1 MENIT
6 GEQLE
11 NLKSSEQVLLVDY
24 WAKWCGPCK
33 ALIPRLEGIE
43 SEYPNVKFVKID
55 VDENTAHAQEIGIR
69 SVPTVIVIKN
79 GEVIHRSSGANGD
92 AYYKEVL
99 NRAQDGV

>member
-11 NLKSSEQVLLVDY
+11 SLKSSEEVLLVDY

-33 ALIPRLEGIE
+33 TLIPRLEGLE
-43 SEYPNVKFVKID
+43 SQYPNVKFVKID
-55 VDENTAHAQEIGIR
+55 VDENTTHAQQIGIR

-79 GEVIHRSSGANGD
+79 GDVIHRSSGANSD

-99 NRAQDGV
+99 NRA

>member
-11 NLKSSEQVLLVDY
+11 ILKSSGQTLLVDY
-24 WAKWCGPCK
+24 WATWCGPCK
-33 ALIPRLEGIE
+33 TLIPRLEDLE
-43 SEYPNVKFVKID
+43 SQYSNVKFVKID
-55 VDENTAHAQEIGIR
+55 VDQNTKHGQEVGIR

-79 GEVIHRSSGANGD
+79 KEVVHRSSGVNSV

-99 NRAQDGV
+99 NK

>member
-11 NLKSSEQVLLVDY
+11 NLKSSGQTLLVDY

-33 ALIPRLEGIE
+33 TLIPRLESLE
-43 SEYPNVKFVKID
+43 SQYPNVKFVKID
-55 VDENTAHAQEIGIR
+55 VDENTKHAQEIGIR

-79 GEVIHRSSGANGD
+79 NEVVHRSSGVNSD

-99 NRAQDGV
+99 NK

>member
-11 NLKSSEQVLLVDY
+11 ILKSSGQTLLVDY
-24 WAKWCGPCK
+24 WATWCGPCK
-33 ALIPRLEGIE
+33 TLIPRLEDLE

-55 VDENTAHAQEIGIR
+55 VDQNTKHAQEVGIR
-69 SVPTVIVIKN
+69 SVPTIIVIKN
-79 GEVIHRSSGANGD
+79 KEVVHRSSGVNSV

-99 NRAQDGV
+99 NK

>member
-11 NLKSSEQVLLVDY
+11 NFKSNGETLLVDY

-33 ALIPRLEGIE
+33 TLIPRLEGIE
-43 SEYPNVKFVKID
+43 SQYPNVKFVKID
-55 VDENTAHAQEIGIR
+55 VDENTNHAQDIGIR

-79 GEVIHRSSGANGD
+79 GEVIHRSSGANTD

-99 NRAQDGV
+99 NKL